1 MLLSKIL
8 KDIKLVVFDLD
19 GTLLSDDGKI
29 GEETKSL
36 VKELKKKDVR
46 FSFASGRLHSAIV
59 KFTEELDIDMPVIS
73 LDGALIKNSRD
84 NNVLYESFISKSHVK
99 KSLKLSDMYL
109 VNVALCHADAI
120 YFTDQNS
127 IIPQITDKFG
137 ARFKEVKSYDEY
149 LDNTLEVFFAGDNRS
164 AVTFLRDK
172 MSFPFTFGCSS
183 SFYRSHSKENIYYLE
198 IRKSGS
204 TKGNALKRLLKYLNL
219 SENEAAVVGDWYNDI
234 PMFKTNS
241 FKVAVNN
248 AVAELKRN
256 ADFVTRRTNNE
267 DAAGEFLSL
276 ILKYK
281 KGN

>member
-1 MLLSKIL
+1 MLFSKIL

-36 VKELKKKDVR
+36 VKELKKNNVR

-84 NNVLYESFISKSHVK
+84 NTVLYESFISKSHVK
-99 KSLKLSDMYL
+99 KALKLSDMYL
-109 VNVALCHADAI
+109 VNAVLCHADAI
-120 YFTDQNS
+120 YYTDQNS

-137 ARFKEVKSYDEY
+137 ARFKEVESYDEY
-149 LDNTLEVFFAGDNRS
+149 LDNTLEVFFAGDNRR

-234 PMFKTNS
+234 SMFKTNS
-241 FKVAVNN
+241 FKVAVSN

-256 ADFVTRRTNNE
+256 ADYVTKRSNNE